1 MKRPSRFA
9 AAAIAAA
16 TAAVLL
22 TAAPASADPA
32 RPSDFRSRIDA
43 IEPATEAF
51 EADILGGD
59 SFIELAV
66 EPGHEV
72 VVLGYGL
79 DDPEPYLRFLADGT
93 VQENLR
99 SEATYLNA
107 DRYGRP
113 GEVDV
118 PAGLSPD
125 DEPEWRTVAT
135 NGRHAWHDHRVHWM
149 SPDTP
154 PGFSAGDVIQ
164 TQDVQL
170 LVDGEPV
177 VITVSVLFE
186 DPVSPVPWI
195 VLAVVVLGALVA
207 AGWRRAALP
216 IAVVAGTVAAV
227 AATVV
232 GWGEASAVP
241 AGAGS
246 SNLQVI
252 VPAVAL
258 VAAIAAA
265 LFLWRGARG
274 LAGVSLLGTAA
285 ALAGWALLRLTVLL
299 KPVLPTELPANL
311 DRAGTAAAI
320 GVAAA
325 VVVLAF
331 HSGAI
336 APALPPEDEPA
347 EP

>member
-1 MKRPSRFA
+1 
-9 AAAIAAA
+9 
-16 TAAVLL
+16 VL
-22 TAAPASADPA
+22 
-32 RPSDFRSRIDA
+32 
-43 IEPATEAF
+43 
-51 EADILGGD
+51 
-59 SFIELAV
+59 
-66 EPGHEV
+66 
-72 VVLGYGL
+72 
-79 DDPEPYLRFLADGT
+79 
-93 VQENLR
+93 
-99 SEATYLNA
+99 
-107 DRYGRP
+107 
-113 GEVDV
+113 
-118 PAGLSPD
+118 
-125 DEPEWRTVAT
+125 
-135 NGRHAWHDHRVHWM
+135 
-149 SPDTP
+149 
-154 PGFSAGDVIQ
+154 Q

-177 VITVSVLFE
+177 AITVSVLLE
-186 DPVSPVPWI
+186 DPVSPVPWL

-216 IAVVAGTVAAV
+216 IAVVAGAV
-227 AATVV
+227 ASIVATVV

-246 SNLQVI
+246 SNLQII

-258 VAAIAAA
+258 VAAVAAA

-299 KPVLPTELPANL
+299 KPVLPTELPADL
-311 DRAGTAAAI
+311 DRAGTAAAM

-336 APALPPEDEPA
+336 APALPPEDEPT